1 MGPPARG
8 GSEDFRRAS
17 RARFTRAAADGEVA
31 LALRFVAD
39 DPRHLAQEVDGD
51 RKGVQ
56 SGDRRAVSARGERKC
71 VAEKRVKPR
80 RRTGF
85 FLSCSL
91 RRLRQEFATAARA
104 LFKTTHES
112 MLPPAVLNQNI
123 GVSLVVRATFFGAL
137 VARRGYSF
145 LFENQ
150 EFFIY

>member
-1 MGPPARG
+1 M
-8 GSEDFRRAS
+8 
-17 RARFTRAAADGEVA
+17 
-31 LALRFVAD
+31 
-39 DPRHLAQEVDGD
+39 
-51 RKGVQ
+51 
-56 SGDRRAVSARGERKC
+56 
-71 VAEKRVKPR
+71 KPR

-85 FLSCSL
+85 FLSCPL
-91 RRLRQEFATAARA
+91 RRLRREFATAARA

-150 EFFIY
+150 EFFIYYESTKILWLI